1 MADRYDRFLDDARAT
16 LLLPF
21 DVLGGALDAVRGEDV
36 TVTEDSPTSWVLVG
50 LLVVVVVAI
59 IWAVSRK
66 GKR

>member
-1 MADRYDRFLDDARAT
+1 MADKYDNFLDNARAT

-36 TVTEDSPTSWVLVG
+36 TVVEDSPTSWVLVG
-50 LLVVVVVAI
+50 LLVLVVLAI
-59 IWAVSRK
+59 VWAVGRK